1 MVFTNNV
8 QQKNSSKAYKK
19 AVYTSHYF
27 GNIKKVS
34 TQHKIV

>member
-1 MVFTNNV
+1 MSN
-8 QQKNSSKAYKK
+8 KNSQKAYKK

-34 TQHKIV
+34 TQQKNVCNH